1 MFLYGNLTFDILCSD
16 LLMLA
21 IRQHVTKWELY
32 LISILVLNLVVWD
45 HVIFFWDSNQY
56 FIFDRGHWSHVIL
69 CGFIQCHRYSFSGL
83 FKRSIVEFIQ

>member
-21 IRQHVTKWELY
+21 IRHHVTKWELY

-45 HVIFFWDSNQY
+45 HVIFFETLTSILFSIVVIEAMSFY
-56 FIFDRGHWSHVIL
+56 VGLFSVIVIL
-69 CGFIQCHRYSFSGL
+69 SL